1 MTDQDR
7 WLTCRSLIAAVA
19 ALPRDAGVVL
29 RHRDPA
35 ARARLARALA
45 PVCRARGLV
54 LLIAGDGPLAARVG
68 AAGVHLPEA
77 RAGEARGWR
86 RRHPGW
92 LITAAAH
99 GARALHAAARAGADA
114 AVLSPVFATA
124 SHPDARPLGP
134 LRFAR
139 LARLARRGGLP
150 VYALGGVTA
159 ATATALK
166 NSGAVGIAGVSG
178 LVPVP
183 DLDRTSGARGG

>member
-139 LARLARRGGLP
+139 LARQCSLP

-178 LVPVP
+178 LVP
-183 DLDRTSGARGG
+183 DLDRTSGARAGIRT